1 MYTTSHAITL
11 LGRDQHFVI
20 QRIANCGFSE
30 QANQEYKQAEIWFQR
45 KVQELEAELDNAR

>member
-1 MYTTSHAITL
+1 MI
-11 LGRDQHFVI
+11 FVK
-20 QRIANCGFSE
+20 